1 MFDNSS
7 NQKNSHQRIAKI
19 LSRFGICSRRQA
31 EQLIKNGR
39 VSIKGQILR
48 NFVIKNKDIKSIEID
63 GKALPKIMPTRI
75 WRYYKP
81 INLLTSNRS
90 ENGRLTIFDNLP
102 KAIPRVVKIGRLD
115 INSEGLL
122 LLTNNGEVARNLE
135 LPSTKWKRSYRVR
148 VYGKVEENTFKQ
160 LVNGVTVSGFRYKP
174 IRIHME
180 KEGKKN
186 SWLRIILTEGKNREI
201 RKIMSHIG
209 LRVNR
214 LIRTNFGPFDLGNLK
229 PGEIK
234 EIPKEPTNSIL
245 RKIKMKLHP
254 DQI

>member
-1 MFDNSS
+1 MIDNLS
-7 NQKNSHQRIAKI
+7 NQKKSQQRISKI
-19 LSRFGICSRRQA
+19 LSRLGICSRRQA
-31 EQLIKNGR
+31 EQLVKDGKI
-39 VSIKGQILR
+39 SIRGQILR
-48 NFVIKNKDIKSIEID
+48 DFVIKNKDIESIKVN

-102 KAIPRVVKIGRLD
+102 KEIPRVVKVGRLD

-135 LPSTKWKRSYRVR
+135 LPSTKWERNYRVR
-148 VYGKVEENTFKQ
+148 VYGRINKNIFKK
-160 LVNGVTVSGFRYKP
+160 LINGITIDGFHYKP
-174 IRIHME
+174 IRIHIE
-180 KEGKKN
+180 KEGKQN

-201 RKIMSHIG
+201 RKIMNHIG
-209 LRVNR
+209 LKVNR
-214 LIRTNFGPFDLGNLK
+214 LIRTRFGPFNLDTLK

-234 EIPKEPTNSIL
+234 EVPKKLTNNILKNKSIVT
-245 RKIKMKLHP
+245 P
-254 DQI
+254 DQA